1 MKATEAILAGV
12 FAGGGSGGGG
22 GGSMVVTVDS
32 TWDSDLGDYV
42 CTADK
47 TVTEMYAA
55 IQSGII
61 PVVKLTGDFTETT
74 SQDIN
79 YLTLYYAVGGENS
92 IYMNFS
98 GQYISADD
106 EQTSMSCAK
115 AEFSRYDGADDI
127 YLEYG
132 TSAWSNT

>member
-47 TVTEMYAA
+47 TVSEIYAA

-61 PVVKLTGDFTETT
+61 PVVKLTGDFTETL

-79 YLTLYYAVGGENS
+79 FLHLSHSISDNSGTTIDFCGMSGGD
-92 IYMNFS
+92 
-98 GQYISADD
+98 GYINIAIANLSNYGEDD
-106 EQTSMSCAK
+106 V
-115 AEFSRYDGADDI
+115 F
-127 YLEYG
+127 LEYIENNLG
-132 TSAWSNT
+132 G